1 MNLSILYIFLYAIF
15 VSLYTI
21 LAMSTREQML
31 GKYKTEVNN
40 NNETDKSSF

>member
-21 LAMSTREQML
+21 LAMSTREHML

-40 NNETDKSSF
+40 NETDKSSF

>member
-40 NNETDKSSF
+40 NETDKSSF